1 MVARL
6 TGSSVRRVEDPRI
19 LTGRGRYVDDVTLPG
34 MLHAAFVRSPFP
46 HARVQGIDVS
56 EALRMPGV
64 RAVLTA
70 SDLDGVATDLTPV
83 GPPDLLLAPFPALA
97 RDTVRLVGD
106 PVAVV
111 LADSRARAED
121 GAELVEVDYDP
132 LPGVGDMDDVLAGT
146 TAAIFPELG
155 TNVVHRATHR
165 YGDTDAAFAAAE
177 RVIRGRFEHHGGGA
191 DRHVLVG
198 QPELLAERAADVAA
212 VHPHRVG
219 R

>member
-6 TGSSVRRVEDPRI
+6 TGTSVQRVEDPRI

-132 LPGVGDMDDVLAGT
+132 LPGVGDMETCSPAPPRRSSPSSAPTWCTGPP
-146 TAAIFPELG
+146 TA
-155 TNVVHRATHR
+155 TATPTPPSPPPS
-165 YGDTDAAFAAAE
+165 G
-177 RVIRGRFEHHGGGA
+177 
-191 DRHVLVG
+191 
-198 QPELLAERAADVAA
+198 
-212 VHPHRVG
+212 
-219 R
+219 